1 VVAVALALRVG
12 DLSFRPLHND
22 EAINAFKLERL
33 WTTGDYRYDPHEYH
47 GPTFYYV
54 AEVVGRVSAWVRGM
68 DGSGPDEVGMRWVA
82 VVASVGLVL
91 VNGLF
96 WGKGVLGVRAGWC
109 GALGLAVSPAF
120 VYYGRYFIHE
130 MLLVLLT
137 AVALGAGW
145 RYVVRPGWG
154 WAVLFGVAVGGMY
167 ATKETFVF
175 NVLAMGVGGLGA
187 AAWSTWRGNADSGC
201 VGRPGFGARCRA
213 WVAGLSKRDAGLAV
227 GAAVV
232 TAVVWFTSFF
242 RHPEGA
248 LDAVRSYFIWLER
261 AGGASPHIHPWWFY
275 WERLGWFRERGG
287 PLWTEAALFGMALV
301 GGVMALWGSGRG
313 GGDRRFGVFLVF
325 YTLVLA
331 GVYTV
336 LPYKTPWCA
345 LGFHHG
351 VVALAGWGLQ
361 EWLAW
366 RRGWLWAG
374 ATAAV
379 ALAAAGHL
387 GWQAWR
393 ANVDYAADFRNPYV
407 YGHTSAD
414 VVNLLEQ
421 VREVAAADPAGRQ
434 VRVNVMAPESN
445 YWPLPWYLRDF
456 GQVGWW
462 DGVPEDPYA
471 PIMVV
476 ASRLKAGLEERSK
489 QAWLMVGLFE
499 LRPRYFV
506 ELYVEAG
513 LWERFLAARRAAR
526 EAGGG

>member
-1 VVAVALALRVG
+1 
-12 DLSFRPLHND
+12 
-22 EAINAFKLERL
+22 
-33 WTTGDYRYDPHEYH
+33 
-47 GPTFYYV
+47 
-54 AEVVGRVSAWVRGM
+54 
-68 DGSGPDEVGMRWVA
+68 
-82 VVASVGLVL
+82 
-91 VNGLF
+91 
-96 WGKGVLGVRAGWC
+96 
-109 GALGLAVSPAF
+109 
-120 VYYGRYFIHE
+120 
-130 MLLVLLT
+130 
-137 AVALGAGW
+137 
-145 RYVVRPGWG
+145 
-154 WAVLFGVAVGGMY
+154 
-167 ATKETFVF
+167 
-175 NVLAMGVGGLGA
+175 
-187 AAWSTWRGNADSGC
+187 
-201 VGRPGFGARCRA
+201 
-213 WVAGLSKRDAGLAV
+213 
-227 GAAVV
+227 
-232 TAVVWFTSFF
+232 
-242 RHPEGA
+242 
-248 LDAVRSYFIWLER
+248 
-261 AGGASPHIHPWWFY
+261 
-275 WERLGWFRERGG
+275 
-287 PLWTEAALFGMALV
+287 
-301 GGVMALWGSGRG
+301 
-313 GGDRRFGVFLVF
+313 VFLVF

-366 RRGWLWAG
+366 RRGWVWAG
-374 ATAAV
+374 VTAAV
-379 ALAAAGHL
+379 VLAAAGHL